1 MERVF
6 LSRGKA
12 KKNVIFIYFF
22 QKNLLNDAKGDDEYK
37 LGIPEYLGK
46 VDFSELVLDE
56 ALTYKFENCY
66 FRIGYCK

>member
-1 MERVF
+1 
-6 LSRGKA
+6 
-12 KKNVIFIYFF
+12 
-22 QKNLLNDAKGDDEYK
+22 NLLNDAKGDDEYK

-46 VDFSELVLDE
+46 VDFSEIVLDE